1 MVSSRSENRDK
12 MAHVPKLTRENE
24 RKQTAIP
31 SGWGSFPLL
40 SITARGCRR
49 ERRGG
54 RGGDANKNLGGV
66 WGESIDRV
74 SIELIE
80 SLLCYD

>member
-1 MVSSRSENRDK
+1 MRGN
-12 MAHVPKLTRENE
+12 KLLYRVGGG
-24 RKQTAIP
+24 A
-31 SGWGSFPLL
+31 SLSFP
-40 SITARGCRR
+40 SPR
-49 ERRGG
+49 EDAGG
-54 RGGDANKNLGGV
+54 RGEGVGGGDANKNLGGV